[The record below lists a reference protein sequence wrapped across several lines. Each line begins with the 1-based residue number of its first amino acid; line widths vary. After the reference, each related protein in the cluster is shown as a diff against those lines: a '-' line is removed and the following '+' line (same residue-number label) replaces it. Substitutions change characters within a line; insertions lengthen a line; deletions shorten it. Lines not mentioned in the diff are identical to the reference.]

1 MPVASHLVH
10 SFCALRLYVKLLFDH
25 DRRDRRRRE
34 YTMLNSSDLGK
45 LKDILH
51 ATVAEN
57 QKNMVIATKLEVS
70 LFLPCASVIELAL
83 TSYAAFSL

>member
-1 MPVASHLVH
+1 M
-10 SFCALRLYVKLLFDH
+10 KLLFDH
-25 DRRDRRRRE
+25 DRRDRRQRE
-34 YTMLNSSDLGK
+34 YTMQNSNDVGK

-70 LFLPCASVIELAL
+70 LFLPCTAVTEPAL
-83 TSYAAFSL
+83 TSHVAFSLCSACIAEPPS